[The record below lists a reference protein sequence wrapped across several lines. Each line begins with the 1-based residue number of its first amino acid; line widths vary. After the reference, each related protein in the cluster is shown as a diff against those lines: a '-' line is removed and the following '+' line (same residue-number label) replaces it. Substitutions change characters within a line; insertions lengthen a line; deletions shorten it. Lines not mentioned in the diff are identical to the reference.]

1 MKQFPAVSCKYGAPM
16 GRSTYPFREKG
27 FKDIHLFKVNLDSG
41 GYDDGGAYW
50 GHSYNSLY
58 CARNEES
65 QEFVRA
71 YSREHAAAHLGL
83 CNSDLARSLNKQKV
97 TDLFMSWTNNRLPPQ
112 WNEVKYLG
120 SWFEKF
126 GHKWINR

>member
-50 GHSYNSLY
+50 GHGAPLY
-58 CARNEES
+58 VAWGDGAEEV
-65 QEFVRA
+65 QEMFLRA
-71 YSREHAAAHLGL
+71 SDREEA
-83 CNSDLARSLNKQKV
+83 Q
-97 TDLFMSWTNNRLPPQ
+97 
-112 WNEVKYLG
+112 EIVKG
-120 SWFEKF
+120 IFKNAKF
-126 GHKWINR
+126 YR